1 VLAAVARVTVG
12 RLERHH
18 LFALVK
24 PAKPVNTP
32 RARPALRMMLDV
44 LGSLPAVL
52 LGPRLEVVAIN
63 RMGKILLDDVD
74 RVPADRGRPPPG
86 PRSRCSPRI
95 TSFAAVSDR
104 WHAARQRPSGFQDRM

>member
-1 VLAAVARVTVG
+1 VARATVG
-12 RLERHH
+12 RLKRHH

-32 RARPALRMMLDV
+32 RVRPALRMMLDV

-63 RMGKILLDDVD
+63 RMGKILLDDLD
-74 RVPADRGRPPPG
+74 RVPAFRVRAAVAGWPASSPGRLP
-86 PRSRCSPRI
+86 I
-95 TSFAAVSDR
+95 TSLTLWTCSS
-104 WHAARQRPSGFQDRM
+104 SGS